1 MRSKSPLSFIT
12 CGAALAGRTQEE
24 LKVALE
30 GSLPTRAQARRWCS
44 APATGAAVSEQPLT
58 GLHRSFRRSQPREQT
73 DVALSFRQAARS
85 ALMRRAVYTV
95 RLPLTEI
102 CACLILL
109 TQYCISCECSTV
121 LMVSWRVLN
130 DTRITDHRTS
140 NYVCRTYYRT
150 PDLDCAADVRSY
162 DDCGNSDNT
171 IDETCSPLRIP
182 SLSIYL

>member
-1 MRSKSPLSFIT
+1 MMVCSSSYRDSRVR
-12 CGAALAGRTQEE
+12 AAPYR
-24 LKVALE
+24 
-30 GSLPTRAQARRWCS
+30 
-44 APATGAAVSEQPLT
+44 PA
-58 GLHRSFRRSQPREQT
+58 HRSFRRSQPREQT

-95 RLPLTEI
+95 RLPLIVI

-130 DTRITDHRTS
+130 DTLITDHRTS

>member
-1 MRSKSPLSFIT
+1 MVCSSSYRDSGVRAAPYRPASILPAKPASGADRCGPLLSTGSPFGID
-12 CGAALAGRTQEE
+12 
-24 LKVALE
+24 
-30 GSLPTRAQARRWCS
+30 
-44 APATGAAVSEQPLT
+44 APC
-58 GLHRSFRRSQPREQT
+58 R
-73 DVALSFRQAARS
+73 D
-85 ALMRRAVYTV
+85 TV
-95 RLPLTEI
+95 RLPLIVI

-121 LMVSWRVLN
+121 LMFSWRVLN
-130 DTRITDHRTS
+130 DTLSTDHRTS

-171 IDETCSPLRIP
+171 IDETCRPLRIP